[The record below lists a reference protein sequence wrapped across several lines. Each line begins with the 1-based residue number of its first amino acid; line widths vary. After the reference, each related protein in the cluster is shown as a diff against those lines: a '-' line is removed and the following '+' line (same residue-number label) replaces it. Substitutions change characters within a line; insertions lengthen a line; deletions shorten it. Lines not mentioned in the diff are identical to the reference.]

1 MKITYIV
8 NQITQFG
15 GIERVVSMLSNY
27 FADKYNYDMRI
38 VSLNTKGSDKSGFD
52 FNSKIQIK
60 HCGYNANEYGNRRL
74 LNKRIRKILK
84 DEEKQKTDII
94 IACHGNIADL
104 IALNKK
110 LFSGKTIFTEHASWE
125 YYTKARK
132 AIQILCYRRADRLVV
147 LTESAAGIYQKYG
160 LKNVAVI
167 PNAVREVPKFKDTG
181 HKAHELVAIGRLE
194 EVKGYDNL
202 IKAVNSIKTKLG
214 DWKITIYG
222 TGSKEEELKNQ
233 INAFGVEKY
242 ICIEGPTDK
251 VFEKLH
257 KSAGYL
263 LSSRSEAFPMVVLES
278 LSCGT
283 PVVSYAFPAIKEI
296 NARNNAILEV
306 ESRDNYAA
314 FGEAM
319 LRLIEDKNL
328 RATLSARSLEVAE
341 RYSLQTIADKW
352 KELFEELLNGA
363 KK

>member
-1 MKITYIV
+1 MKRLKITYIV
-8 NQITQFG
+8 NQITQLG

-27 FADKYNYDMRI
+27 FVENYDYDIRI
-38 VSLNTKGSDKSGFD
+38 VSLDTNDSDKNGFD
-52 FNSKIQIK
+52 FNSKVKIK
-60 HCGYNANEYGNRRL
+60 HCGYNADEYGNRRL

-84 DEEKQKTDII
+84 DEEGRKTDII

-167 PNAVREVPKFKDTG
+167 PNAVREVPKFKDAG
-181 HKAHELVAIGRLE
+181 HKTHELVAIGRLE

-214 DWKITIYG
+214 DWKITIFG
-222 TGSKEEELKNQ
+222 TGSKEEELKSQ
-233 INAFGVEKY
+233 IKAFGVEERVK
-242 ICIEGPTDK
+242 IEGPTDK

-257 KSAGYL
+257 ESAGYL

-283 PVVSYAFPAIKEI
+283 PVISYAFPAIKEI
-296 NARNNAILEV
+296 NAKNNAILEV
-306 ESRDNYAA
+306 EPRNNYIA
-314 FGEAM
+314 FGEAIK
-319 LRLIEDKNL
+319 RLIEDKNL
-328 RATLSARSLEVAE
+328 RETLSERSLETAKE
-341 RYSLQTIADKW
+341 YSLPKIAEKW
-352 KELFEELLNGA
+352 KELFEELTR
-363 KK
+363 